1 MKIIISNLVL
11 FLFSILKK
19 IFAKIF
25 RFFNLIKKNP
35 NKIIIFIKRYYLNLL
50 WQDQK
55 YILTNLK
62 NSNLDFYK
70 SNFTIRE
77 LEHQVGRYL
86 NMKKIVNEVKK
97 EKIDGDILEFG
108 TYQGLG
114 LLMLNLC
121 FEDNNRKFIGI
132 DSFEG
137 LPHSSTVWEK
147 GAFHDT
153 SMQLTFKNI
162 AKNSS
167 NIASFKLIKGWFND
181 KFVSDS
187 LYKCTNN
194 LCIVHFDADLY
205 SSTITALKIIEPYL
219 KNRKKPIFF
228 LFDDWGC
235 NQDEVPEAFFDWLS
249 IAQTFYNFQIKK
261 VSTTK
266 MTRYYKLTFNL

>member
-162 AKNSS
+162 A
-167 NIASFKLIKGWFND
+167 
-181 KFVSDS
+181 
-187 LYKCTNN
+187 
-194 LCIVHFDADLY
+194 
-205 SSTITALKIIEPYL
+205 
-219 KNRKKPIFF
+219 IF
-228 LFDDWGC
+228 
-235 NQDEVPEAFFDWLS
+235 
-249 IAQTFYNFQIKK
+249 
-261 VSTTK
+261 
-266 MTRYYKLTFNL
+266 